1 MTAHI
6 YPRNVAERRTGAGL
20 FPGVLV
26 DLKGSGGMGHK
37 LVPPL
42 VVLRLADLV
51 LGANVHG

>member
-51 LGANVHG
+51 LGADVHG